1 MIRIVK
7 FFDKLEDHLRA
18 KLSRRP
24 VLYSLIGGSALVL
37 FWEGVSIIVEHIPPL
52 NTLWG
57 GIILTLVSLSVALLI
72 GIFVSFFV
80 GDTIIISGVNKEK
93 KITERTEEE
102 IHAEAEMIHDMNRKI
117 AEVDT
122 VVKALKLEVEQHE
135 EHEHKQEKK
144 NEH

>member
-1 MIRIVK
+1 M
-7 FFDKLEDHLRA
+7 
-18 KLSRRP
+18 
-24 VLYSLIGGSALVL
+24 
-37 FWEGVSIIVEHIPPL
+37 

-144 NEH
+144 NEHKLG